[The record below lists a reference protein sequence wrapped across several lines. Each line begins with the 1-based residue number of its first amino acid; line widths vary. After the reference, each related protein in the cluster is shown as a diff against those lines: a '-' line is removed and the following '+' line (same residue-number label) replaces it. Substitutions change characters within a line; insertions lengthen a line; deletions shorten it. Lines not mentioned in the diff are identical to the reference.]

1 MEPDEK
7 NKAIDNDINNAV
19 LLKETVGAVSDGDY
33 INEPYDPEMMN
44 TACPDYNEE
53 MLKAAYNTEADD
65 TTKEIAD
72 KLIEAAGTGVSSE
85 AIDKAF
91 DEMLATA
98 SSEDFL
104 KKEEANTLSKEQI
117 DEIADKLA
125 EVRENNP
132 VLQQIADMPSNNGQL
147 EAAPNVRNYDD
158 AETKTVKVEVDPES
172 GANTILDG
180 IDLDDD
186 DDIEPADL
194 SEYLDMESYDMDKID
209 LSKVEL
215 SDSIIKEYDIKAEEI
230 PELFKVLQQYQSGD
244 KDSPYYNR
252 MPKGVQT
259 FVDTMCIENGILN
272 KAMRNTTTLTVI
284 SMIINEIAA
293 DKFQIDINDVIDKE
307 IQKSGADMS
316 SLYSDMIIGK
326 KDKLY
331 TAAAKVEDVKPDE
344 AALLRKMGDACEES
358 YMMTEFHEAI
368 KNHKIRLK
376 KFDVEKPS
384 RAMTSFY
391 AKYEKSSLGIN
402 DLWDITKCIP
412 RHLGA
417 ASTPVTPDKITSK
430 TVVAFTVLFAK
441 YCMNMRSDSVTD
453 HIFMYYFIKNILY
466 LDALPTGD
474 IAAQF
479 GQDLIDR
486 IKEIL
491 EDVHD
496 VYGF

>member
-1 MEPDEK
+1 MAEDNK
-7 NKAIDNDINNAV
+7 N
-19 LLKETVGAVSDGDY
+19 
-33 INEPYDPEMMN
+33 
-44 TACPDYNEE
+44 
-53 MLKAAYNTEADD
+53 
-65 TTKEIAD
+65 
-72 KLIEAAGTGVSSE
+72 E
-85 AIDKAF
+85 AIDKAYE
-91 DEMLATA
+91 EML
-98 SSEDFL
+98 
-104 KKEEANTLSKEQI
+104 N
-117 DEIADKLA
+117 IADQYKDENTKLTEEQVDQIAEKLA
-125 EVRENNP
+125 EVRDSDPTLTN
-132 VLQQIADMPSNNGQL
+132 IADMPSNSGG
-147 EAAPNVRNYDD
+147 ETAPVNVLNYDNKD
-158 AETKTVKVEVDPES
+158 LSEKKVKVEVDPES
-172 GANTILDG
+172 GANKIID
-180 IDLDDD
+180 DLDLNE

-194 SEYLDMESYDMDKID
+194 SEYLDMESYDTDKID
-209 LSKVEL
+209 LSKSEL
-215 SDSIIKEYDIKAEEI
+215 SESIINEYSIKEDEI

-252 MPKGVQT
+252 LPEGVQR

-272 KAMRNTTTLTVI
+272 RAMRNTVSLTVI
-284 SMIINEIAA
+284 NMIINEIAA
-293 DKFQIDINDVIDKE
+293 DKFQVDINQVIDDE
-307 IQKSGADMS
+307 IAKSGVDMS

-331 TAAAKVEDVKPDE
+331 EAADKVEEAKPEE

-358 YMMTEFHEAI
+358 YMMTDFHDAI
-368 KNHKIRLK
+368 KNHKIKLK
-376 KFDVEKPS
+376 KFDIEKPS

-430 TVVAFTVLFAK
+430 TIVAFTVLFAK
-441 YCMNMRSDSVTD
+441 YCMNMKSDSVVD

-466 LDALPTGD
+466 LDALPSGD
-474 IAAQF
+474 ISAQF
-479 GQDLIDR
+479 GQDLIDH